1 MKDCPIKI
9 IETEFKNDR
18 WLTLNKYIHKENK
31 NINHGY
37 YDCIVAFHKRQRT
50 NKLQLLNNLLMFKC
64 NRNAPIEIYDV
75 IRNPTIEEYYI
86 FQEAT
91 LREGYKFNKKTQE
104 FIKTK

>member
-9 IETEFKNDR
+9 IETAFKNDR
-18 WLTLNKYIHKENK
+18 WLTLNKYIHNR
-31 NINHGY
+31 H
-37 YDCIVAFHKRQRT
+37 YDCIVAFHKGQRT
-50 NKLQLLNNLLMFKC
+50 NKLQLLKYLIMFIC
-64 NRNAPIEIYDV
+64 NRNAPIEKHDV